1 MRVSSKLLDRNGKQ
15 MSEVKYPEVK
25 KVKLIG
31 EDGNAFAILG
41 RVMKAM
47 KVAGLPKEVVDEY
60 YKEATSGDY
69 DHLLQTTLRWVK
81 TK

>member
-1 MRVSSKLLDRNGKQ
+1 MAD
-15 MSEVKYPEVK
+15 VKCPEVK
-25 KVKLIG
+25 AVKLVG

-47 KVAGLPKEVVDEY
+47 KVAGLPKEVIDEY

>member
-1 MRVSSKLLDRNGKQ
+1 M
-15 MSEVKYPEVK
+15 EVKYPEVK

-31 EDGNAFAILG
+31 EDGNAFSILA

-47 KVAGLPKEVVDEY
+47 KVAGLPKEAIDAY
-60 YKEATSGDY
+60 YTEATSGDY
-69 DHLLQTTLRWVK
+69 DHLLQTTLRYVR

>member
-1 MRVSSKLLDRNGKQ
+1 M
-15 MSEVKYPEVK
+15 EVKYPEVK

-41 RVMKAM
+41 RVMMAM
-47 KVAGLPKEVVDEY
+47 KRAGLSKEVQDAY
-60 YKEATSGDY
+60 YAEATSGDY
-69 DHLLQTTLRWVK
+69 NHLLATTMKWVK

>member
-1 MRVSSKLLDRNGKQ
+1 MA
-15 MSEVKYPEVK
+15 EVKYPEVK

-31 EDGNAFAILG
+31 EDGNAFSILA

-47 KVAGLPKEVVDEY
+47 KVAGLSKEVIDEY

>member
-1 MRVSSKLLDRNGKQ
+1 
-15 MSEVKYPEVK
+15 
-25 KVKLIG
+25 
-31 EDGNAFAILG
+31 
-41 RVMKAM
+41 M
-47 KVAGLPKEVVDEY
+47 KVAGLPKEVIDEY